1 VSLAAGL
8 RLGDLWR
15 WVESNPFATLAV
27 PPLLIILQF
36 LDMLLL
42 FEVGLPQSMA
52 DTHGMAALLICLLF
66 ALSLPST
73 LAVLLAV
80 RQVFLLPNKVGP
92 SLGLV
97 ANGLY
102 FVGFFAFFVLCFVV
116 RTFT

>member
-1 VSLAAGL
+1 VSFAASL
-8 RLGDLWR
+8 RLGDAWR
-15 WVESNPFATLAV
+15 WLEGNPFATLAV

-52 DTHGMAALLICLLF
+52 DTHGKAALLICLLF

-80 RQVFLLPNKVGP
+80 RQVFLLPNKVAP
-92 SLGLV
+92 SLGIV
-97 ANGLY
+97 ANGFY
-102 FVGFFAFFVLCFVV
+102 FIGFFAFFVLCFVV

>member
-1 VSLAAGL
+1 M
-8 RLGDLWR
+8 GDAWR

-27 PPLLIILQF
+27 PPFLILLQF

-42 FEVGLPQSMA
+42 FEVGLPKSMA
-52 DTHGMAALLICLLF
+52 DTHGSAALLICLLF

-80 RQVFLLPNKVGP
+80 RQVFLLPNKVAP
-92 SLGLV
+92 SLGLL
-97 ANGLY
+97 ANGFY
-102 FVGFFAFFVLCFVV
+102 FIGFFAFFVLCFVV